1 MPKSQL
7 FGFCTVTGLA
17 GAVLLALL
25 PVRSPAADAP
35 PAPVTPAPAPAP
47 APQPPRPANN
57 ADVDA
62 QLQAA
67 QQRLE
72 QAAHDVARL
81 STQLS
86 STLIEEMMPAAGTR
100 VIIGVQLEPLS
111 GKAGARVGDVSPGGP
126 AAEAGIRAG
135 DVIVALNGTA
145 LTGAAPAREVAQI
158 LRDVKPDSPVPVRV
172 LREGKPLEFTVTA
185 RARPGVFVSADGMP
199 DLNLVLPELPGL
211 LMHRPLGDMELA
223 TLTPRL
229 GSYFGSDKG
238 VLVVRAPADGAL
250 KLEDG
255 DVILAIDGREPS
267 SGSHATRILSS
278 YQAGEKVTLRIL
290 RQHKTLEVQS
300 TLPERSGH
308 RERTRRDASAA
319 TRGRASPKVVV
330 LGAGA
335 A

>member
-1 MPKSQL
+1 MTCSPPRAARVQRRRGSPPCSRSARGCSAHWCKCVTRRPWRMRRPEFLGGHMPKSQL

-86 STLIEEMMPAAGTR
+86 STLIEEMMPATGAR

-111 GKAGARVGDVSPGGP
+111 GKAGARVGD
-126 AAEAGIRAG
+126 
-135 DVIVALNGTA
+135 
-145 LTGAAPAREVAQI
+145 
-158 LRDVKPDSPVPVRV
+158 
-172 LREGKPLEFTVTA
+172 
-185 RARPGVFVSADGMP
+185 
-199 DLNLVLPELPGL
+199 
-211 LMHRPLGDMELA
+211 
-223 TLTPRL
+223 
-229 GSYFGSDKG
+229 
-238 VLVVRAPADGAL
+238 
-250 KLEDG
+250 
-255 DVILAIDGREPS
+255 
-267 SGSHATRILSS
+267 
-278 YQAGEKVTLRIL
+278 
-290 RQHKTLEVQS
+290 
-300 TLPERSGH
+300 
-308 RERTRRDASAA
+308 
-319 TRGRASPKVVV
+319 
-330 LGAGA
+330 
-335 A
+335 